1 MSLPV
6 LIGFAGV
13 LVAAAA
19 TGLLAG
25 RCVRQPRID
34 LIVWTAATLGL
45 TIALAAESMGF
56 ASGFGPVT
64 FRVVQLSALVLAPL
78 WLAWGLVELVMANEA
93 ARFGMRLVSGALTVV
108 ASVILATDPLTAQP
122 FGKSWPLTG
131 SHFQP
136 ISHYA
141 LDVVQVVA
149 VVAVLVSTGMTAAR
163 ARSDRRWR
171 SAMTAVVPIGLA
183 ALMTVALPL
192 SLPARTVYP
201 LLSLLAAA
209 LVWFGVSRV
218 STPPWRAA
226 GGDDVRD
233 GRRDGVRDGSGRYR
247 SGDGHDDDY
256 WPDETYGPADDYGPE
271 SQDHV
276 PDGQYAT
283 YGPRG
288 GLPGPARPRGTGDI
302 PGAGPA
308 TRSVNGRD
316 QGRRVNSGPQPPMP
330 EWQDRYR
337 GTGPGGPGGP
347 GADEPLPG
355 PQADLGGSPAAAP
368 ARPYGRILIFT
379 LLDDQVADFDRLAEQ
394 AAEEVRIGEPDTLVY
409 VIHLV
414 PNAPMQRIFYE
425 IYRDRAAFDSHEAQ
439 PYMQRFVAER
449 RSCVL
454 ATNVIEL
461 RLKYAKVAPLL
472 NPQAS
477 APALPPVPVA
487 RGQLPAGPPPRPQ
500 PSPAGPRGLPGA
512 PGPQGTQR
520 LQPLPP
526 VRPPRPE
533 QRWPDQQQRPDQQRP
548 DQQRPDQ
555 QRPDQQRP
563 DQQRPDQR
571 QAPPAGRRYQG

>member
-34 LIVWTAATLGL
+34 LIVWTVATLGL
-45 TIALAAESMGF
+45 TIALVAQSMGF

-78 WLAWGLVELVMANEA
+78 WLAWGLVELVIANEA

-136 ISHYA
+136 VSHYA

-149 VVAVLVSTGMTAAR
+149 VVAVLVSTGMAAAR
-163 ARSDRRWR
+163 ASRVRSDPRWR
-171 SAMTAVVPIGLA
+171 SAMTTVVPVGLA

-256 WPDETYGPADDYGPE
+256 WPDETYGPADDYVPE

-308 TRSVNGRD
+308 ARSVN
-316 QGRRVNSGPQPPMP
+316 GRRVNSGPQPPMP

-337 GTGPGGPGGP
+337 GTGPGGPG
-347 GADEPLPG
+347 ADERLPG
-355 PQADLGGSPAAAP
+355 PQADLGGSPAATP

-394 AAEEVRIGEPDTLVY
+394 TAEEIRIGEPDTLVY

-461 RLKYAKVAPLL
+461 RLKYAKVAPLP

-477 APALPPVPVA
+477 APAPPALPPVSAA
-487 RGQLPAGPPPRPQ
+487 RGQLPPGPPPRPQ
-500 PSPAGPRGLPGA
+500 PSPVGPPVGPRGLPGA

-526 VRPPRPE
+526 ARP
-533 QRWPDQQQRPDQQRP
+533 QRPDQQPPDQQRP

-571 QAPPAGRRYQG
+571 QAPSAGRRYRG